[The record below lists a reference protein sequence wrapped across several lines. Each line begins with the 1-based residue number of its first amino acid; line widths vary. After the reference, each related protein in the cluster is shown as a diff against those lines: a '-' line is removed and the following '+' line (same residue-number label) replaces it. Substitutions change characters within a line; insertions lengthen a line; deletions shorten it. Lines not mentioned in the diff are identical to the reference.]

1 MVTARKKVLHVIPAM
16 NSGGAQRL
24 LVDICQELKKRGKY
38 EPAIAILTNEH
49 NRFEKELHGIEVKQF
64 NIPRHVSILAL
75 HRPHLQP
82 LQEYVHAF
90 APDVI
95 HTHIYFSD
103 LIINQINYSKA
114 KFFSH
119 IHGPTTQYDT
129 RLFAGWP
136 FKKRMVAFIE
146 RWLMMREYKKRNT
159 SFLAVSAEY
168 TAYTKTILPEIAS
181 RVHLLHNG
189 IKLDAKNT
197 CGEKKLPQLI
207 RMVSVGRLEKVKG
220 FELAIQVA
228 EYLHRKEAAFVLD
241 IFGEGEQK
249 STLQSLINEK
259 RLQDIVALSG
269 FNAHMKNDY
278 YKYAIYLHTAIKE
291 PFGLTL
297 VEAMAAGL
305 PVVCTDGGGNRDIM
319 QDGVNGYLVHERD
332 ANILAEKILFL
343 INNPRLYTQMSKAA
357 IATAQQFTI
366 ERCVDKLIQYYES

>member
-24 LVDICQELKKRGKY
+24 LVDICKELKKRGEY
-38 EPAIAILTNEH
+38 EPAIAILTNEP
-49 NRFEKELHGIEVKQF
+49 NRFEEELNGIEVKQF

-103 LIINQINYSKA
+103 LIINQIKYTQA

-119 IHGPTTQYDT
+119 VHGVTTQYDRAVINTLPTKRQLIT
-129 RLFAGWP
+129 R
-136 FKKRMVAFIE
+136 IE
-146 RWLMMREYKKRNT
+146 RYLMLRAYICRT
-159 SFLAVSAEY
+159 TQILTVSSHY
-168 TAYTKTILPEIAS
+168 VTYLQSILPEMANCI
-181 RVHLLHNG
+181 HLLHNG
-189 IKLDAKNT
+189 IVLSEIAPKQSSKISGQIHL
-197 CGEKKLPQLI
+197 
-207 RMVSVGRLEKVKG
+207 VSVGRLEKVKNH
-220 FELAIQVA
+220 ELLIAVCVLLKNA
-228 EYLHRKEAAFVLD
+228 GCNFTLD
-241 IFGEGEQK
+241 IYGEGDYRTALEHQIATQK
-249 STLQSLINEK
+249 LVGYVNL
-259 RLQDIVALSG
+259 RG
-269 FNAHMKNDY
+269 FIFNVKETY
-278 YKYAIYLHTAIKE
+278 QKYDLYVHTAINE
-291 PFGLTL
+291 SFGLTL

-319 QDGVNGYLVHERD
+319 QDGVNGYLVNERD

-343 INNPRLYTQMSKAA
+343 INNPQLYTQMSKAA

-366 ERCVDKLIQYYES
+366 ERCVDKLIQHYES